1 MKGIFISF
9 EGIDGC
15 GKSTQINLLAKY
27 FAIQKKSFV
36 KTEEPGGTEGAN
48 EIRKILLRENNF
60 QWSVESEALLFMAAR
75 NDHVEKI
82 IKPAIEENKIVICD
96 RFMDSTIVYQGMRS
110 PQAKNLSLMLFELI
124 GINPDITFLID
135 MDPEIAL
142 NRALNR
148 ANDEDRFENYGISF
162 QRQLRQN
169 FLDVANKHSD
179 RIKIIDGNRS
189 PQQVAAQIIE
199 SVETLVKRYDRKR
212 NSRVYRAVK
221 WG

>member
-1 MKGIFISF
+1 MKGLFISF

-15 GKSTQINLLAKY
+15 GKSTQIDLLAKY
-27 FAIQKKSFV
+27 FTKQKKNFV
-36 KTEEPGGTEGAN
+36 KTEEPGGTLGSN

-60 QWSVESEALLFMAAR
+60 HWSVETETLLFMAAR
-75 NDHVEKI
+75 NDHVEKV
-82 IKPAIEENKIVICD
+82 IKPAIEDNKIVICD

-110 PQAKNLSLMLFELI
+110 PQAKKLSLILFELI

-142 NRALNR
+142 ERALNR
-148 ANDEDRFENYGISF
+148 ATNEDRFENYGINF

-169 FLDVANKHSD
+169 FLDIANKHSD

-199 SVETLVKRYDRKR
+199 SVETLVK
-212 NSRVYRAVK
+212 
-221 WG
+221 

>member
-1 MKGIFISF
+1 MKGFFISF
-9 EGIDGC
+9 EGIDGS

-27 FAIQKKSFV
+27 FAEQKKSFV

-60 QWSVESEALLFMAAR
+60 HWSVESETLLFMAAR
-75 NDHVEKI
+75 NDHVEKV
-82 IKPAIEENKIVICD
+82 IKPAIEDNKIVICD

-110 PQAKNLSLMLFELI
+110 PQAKKLSLTLFELI

-142 NRALNR
+142 DRALNR
-148 ANDEDRFENYGISF
+148 ATNEDRFENYGINF

-169 FLDVANKHSD
+169 FLDIANKNSD

-189 PQQVAAQIIE
+189 PKQVAAQIIQ
-199 SVETLVKRYDRKR
+199 SIDTLAK
-212 NSRVYRAVK
+212 
-221 WG
+221 

>member
-1 MKGIFISF
+1 MKGFFISF

-27 FAIQKKSFV
+27 FAKQKKSFV

-82 IKPAIEENKIVICD
+82 IKPAIEDNKIVICD

-110 PQAKNLSLMLFELI
+110 PQAKKLSLTLFELI

-142 NRALNR
+142 DRALNR
-148 ANDEDRFENYGISF
+148 ATNEDRFENYGINF

-169 FLDVANKHSD
+169 FLDIANKHSD
-179 RIKIIDGNRS
+179 RIKIIDGDLS

-199 SVETLVKRYDRKR
+199 NIETLAK
-212 NSRVYRAVK
+212 
-221 WG
+221 

>member
-1 MKGIFISF
+1 MKGFFISF

-27 FAIQKKSFV
+27 FAKQNKPFV

-48 EIRKILLRENNF
+48 KIRKILLRENNF

-75 NDHVEKI
+75 NDHVEKVI
-82 IKPAIEENKIVICD
+82 RPAIKDNKIVICD

-110 PQAKNLSLMLFELI
+110 PQAKKLSLILFELI

-142 NRALNR
+142 ERALNR
-148 ANDEDRFENYGISF
+148 ATNEDRFENYGINF

-169 FLDVANKHSD
+169 FLDIANKNSD
-179 RIKIIDGNRS
+179 RIKIIDGNLS

-199 SVETLVKRYDRKR
+199 NIETLAK
-212 NSRVYRAVK
+212 
-221 WG
+221 

>member
-15 GKSTQINLLAKY
+15 GKSTQINLLAKH
-27 FAIQKKSFV
+27 FAKQKKSFV

-60 QWSVESEALLFMAAR
+60 QWSVESETLLFMAAR
-75 NDHVEKI
+75 NDHVEKV
-82 IKPAIEENKIVICD
+82 IKPAIEDNKIVICD

-110 PQAKNLSLMLFELI
+110 PQAKKLSLILFELI

-142 NRALNR
+142 DRALNR
-148 ANDEDRFENYGISF
+148 ATNEDRFENYGINF

-169 FLDVANKHSD
+169 FLDIANTHSD
-179 RIKIIDGNRS
+179 RIRIIDGNRS
-189 PQQVAAQIIE
+189 AQQVAAQIIE
-199 SVETLVKRYDRKR
+199 SIETLTK
-212 NSRVYRAVK
+212 
-221 WG
+221 

>member
-1 MKGIFISF
+1 MRGFFISF

-27 FAIQKKSFV
+27 FAKQKKSFV

-60 QWSVESEALLFMAAR
+60 HWSVESETLLFMAAR
-75 NDHVEKI
+75 NDHVEKV
-82 IKPAIEENKIVICD
+82 IKPAIEDNKIVICD

-110 PQAKNLSLMLFELI
+110 PQAKKLSLTLFELI
-124 GINPDITFLID
+124 GISPDITFLID

-142 NRALNR
+142 DRALKR
-148 ANDEDRFENYGISF
+148 ATDEDRFENYGINF

-169 FLDVANKHSD
+169 FLDIANKHSD

-189 PQQVAAQIIE
+189 PKQVAAQIIK
-199 SVETLVKRYDRKR
+199 SIDTLAK
-212 NSRVYRAVK
+212 
-221 WG
+221 

>member
-1 MKGIFISF
+1 MKGFFISF

-15 GKSTQINLLAKY
+15 GKSTQINLLAKH
-27 FAIQKKSFV
+27 FAKQKKSFV

-82 IKPAIEENKIVICD
+82 IKPAIEDNKIVICD

-110 PQAKNLSLMLFELI
+110 PQAKKLSLTLFELI

-142 NRALNR
+142 DRALNR
-148 ANDEDRFENYGISF
+148 ATNEDRFENYGINF

-169 FLDVANKHSD
+169 FLEIADKHND

-189 PQQVAAQIIE
+189 PQQVAAQIIQ
-199 SVETLVKRYDRKR
+199 SIDTLAK
-212 NSRVYRAVK
+212 
-221 WG
+221 

>member
-1 MKGIFISF
+1 MKGFFISF

-27 FAIQKKSFV
+27 FAKQNKSFV

-75 NDHVEKI
+75 NDHVEKV
-82 IKPAIEENKIVICD
+82 IKPAIRDNKIVICD

-110 PQAKNLSLMLFELI
+110 PQAKKLSLILFELI

-142 NRALNR
+142 ERALNR
-148 ANDEDRFENYGISF
+148 ATNEDRFENYGINF

-169 FLDVANKHSD
+169 FLDIANQHID

-189 PQQVAAQIIE
+189 PQQVAAQIIQ
-199 SVETLVKRYDRKR
+199 SIETLAK
-212 NSRVYRAVK
+212 
-221 WG
+221 

>member
-1 MKGIFISF
+1 MKGFFISF

-27 FAIQKKSFV
+27 FAKQKKSFV

-82 IKPAIEENKIVICD
+82 IKPAIEDNKIVICD

-110 PQAKNLSLMLFELI
+110 PQAKKLSLILFELI

-142 NRALNR
+142 DRALNR
-148 ANDEDRFENYGISF
+148 ATNEDRFENYGINF

-169 FLDVANKHSD
+169 FLDIANKHSD

-189 PQQVAAQIIE
+189 PQQVAAQIIQ
-199 SVETLVKRYDRKR
+199 SIDTLAK
-212 NSRVYRAVK
+212 
-221 WG
+221 

>member
-27 FAIQKKSFV
+27 FAKQKKSFV

-60 QWSVESEALLFMAAR
+60 QWSVETEALLFMAAR
-75 NDHVEKI
+75 NDHVEKV
-82 IKPAIEENKIVICD
+82 IKPAIENNKIVICD

-110 PQAKNLSLMLFELI
+110 PQAKKLSLILFDLI
-124 GINPDITFLID
+124 GINPDITFLVD

-142 NRALNR
+142 DRALNR
-148 ANDEDRFENYGISF
+148 ATDEDRFENYGINF
-162 QRQLRQN
+162 QRQLRQK
-169 FLDVANKHSD
+169 FLDIAKKHSD

-189 PQQVAAQIIE
+189 QQQISAQIIE
-199 SVETLVKRYDRKR
+199 NIDTLVK
-212 NSRVYRAVK
+212 
-221 WG
+221 

>member
-27 FAIQKKSFV
+27 FAKQNKSFV
-36 KTEEPGGTEGAN
+36 RTEEPGGTEGAN

-75 NDHVEKI
+75 NDHVEKV
-82 IKPAIEENKIVICD
+82 IKPAIEDNKIVICD

-110 PQAKNLSLMLFELI
+110 PQAKKLSLILFELI

-142 NRALNR
+142 DRALNR
-148 ANDEDRFENYGISF
+148 ATNEDRFENYGINF

-169 FLDVANKHSD
+169 FLDVANKHSN

-199 SVETLVKRYDRKR
+199 SVETLVK
-212 NSRVYRAVK
+212 
-221 WG
+221 

>member
-1 MKGIFISF
+1 MKGSFISF

-15 GKSTQINLLAKY
+15 GKSTQIDLLAKY
-27 FAIQKKSFV
+27 FTTQNKNFV
-36 KTEEPGGTEGAN
+36 KTEEPGGTLGSN

-75 NDHVEKI
+75 NDHVEKV
-82 IKPAIEENKIVICD
+82 IKPAIEDNKIVICD

-110 PQAKNLSLMLFELI
+110 PQARKLGLMLFEQI

-142 NRALNR
+142 ERALNR
-148 ANDEDRFENYGISF
+148 ATNEDRFENYGINF

-169 FLDVANKHSD
+169 FLDLANKHSG

-199 SVETLVKRYDRKR
+199 SIETLVK
-212 NSRVYRAVK
+212 
-221 WG
+221 

>member
-9 EGIDGC
+9 EGIDGS
-15 GKSTQINLLAKY
+15 GKSTQISLLAKY
-27 FAIQKKSFV
+27 FAKQKKSFV
-36 KTEEPGGTEGAN
+36 RTEEPGGTGGAN

-75 NDHVEKI
+75 NDHVEKV
-82 IKPAIEENKIVICD
+82 IKPAIEDNKIVICD

-110 PQAKNLSLMLFELI
+110 PQAKKLSLILFELI

-142 NRALNR
+142 ERALNR
-148 ANDEDRFENYGISF
+148 ATNEDRFENYGINF
-162 QRQLRQN
+162 QRQLRKN
-169 FLDVANKHSD
+169 FLDIANKHSD
-179 RIKIIDGNRS
+179 RIKIIDGNLS

-199 SVETLVKRYDRKR
+199 NIEILAK
-212 NSRVYRAVK
+212 
-221 WG
+221 

>member
-9 EGIDGC
+9 EGIDGS
-15 GKSTQINLLAKY
+15 GKSTQISLLAKY
-27 FAIQKKSFV
+27 FAKQKKSFV

-60 QWSVESEALLFMAAR
+60 HWSVESETLLFMAAR
-75 NDHVEKI
+75 NDHVEKV
-82 IKPAIEENKIVICD
+82 IKPAIEDNKIVICD

-110 PQAKNLSLMLFELI
+110 PQAKKLSLTLFELI

-142 NRALNR
+142 DRALNR
-148 ANDEDRFENYGISF
+148 ATNEDRFENYGINF

-169 FLDVANKHSD
+169 FLDIANKHSD

-189 PQQVAAQIIE
+189 PKQVAAQIIQ
-199 SVETLVKRYDRKR
+199 SIDTLAK
-212 NSRVYRAVK
+212 
-221 WG
+221 

>member
-1 MKGIFISF
+1 MKSSFISF

-27 FAIQKKSFV
+27 FAKQKKSFV

-75 NDHVEKI
+75 NDHVEKV
-82 IKPAIEENKIVICD
+82 IKPAIKDNKIVICD

-110 PQAKNLSLMLFELI
+110 PQARELGLMLFEQI

-135 MDPEIAL
+135 MDPEVAL

-148 ANDEDRFENYGISF
+148 ANNEDRFENYGINF
-162 QRQLRQN
+162 QYQLRKN
-169 FLDVANKHSD
+169 FLNIAHQHSE

-189 PQQVAAQIIE
+189 KENVAAQIIE
-199 SVETLVKRYDRKR
+199 SINNIDL
-212 NSRVYRAVK
+212 
-221 WG
+221 

>member
-27 FAIQKKSFV
+27 FAKQKKSFV

-75 NDHVEKI
+75 NDHVEKV
-82 IKPAIEENKIVICD
+82 IKPAI
-96 RFMDSTIVYQGMRS
+96 YQGMRS
-110 PQAKNLSLMLFELI
+110 PQAKNLSIMLFELI

-142 NRALNR
+142 DRALNR

-169 FLDVANKHSD
+169 FLDLANKHSG

-189 PQQVAAQIIE
+189 PQQISAQIIE
-199 SVETLVKRYDRKR
+199 SVETLVK
-212 NSRVYRAVK
+212 
-221 WG
+221 

>member
-1 MKGIFISF
+1 MKGFFISF

-15 GKSTQINLLAKY
+15 GKSTQINLLAKH
-27 FAIQKKSFV
+27 FAKQKKSFV

-60 QWSVESEALLFMAAR
+60 QWSVESETLLFMAAR
-75 NDHVEKI
+75 NDHVEKV
-82 IKPAIEENKIVICD
+82 IKPAIEDNKIVICD

-110 PQAKNLSLMLFELI
+110 PQAKKLSLILFELI

-142 NRALNR
+142 DRALNR

-189 PQQVAAQIIE
+189 QQQVAAQIIK
-199 SVETLVKRYDRKR
+199 SIDTLAK
-212 NSRVYRAVK
+212 
-221 WG
+221 

>member
-1 MKGIFISF
+1 MKGFFISF

-27 FAIQKKSFV
+27 FAKQKKSFV

-75 NDHVEKI
+75 NDHVEKV
-82 IKPAIEENKIVICD
+82 IKPAIEDNKIVICD

-110 PQAKNLSLMLFELI
+110 LQAKKLSLILFELI

-142 NRALNR
+142 ERALNR
-148 ANDEDRFENYGISF
+148 ATNEDRFENYGINF

-169 FLDVANKHSD
+169 FLDIANKHSD

-199 SVETLVKRYDRKR
+199 SVGTLVK
-212 NSRVYRAVK
+212 
-221 WG
+221 

>member
-1 MKGIFISF
+1 MKGFFISF

-27 FAIQKKSFV
+27 FAKQKKSFV

-75 NDHVEKI
+75 NDHVEKV
-82 IKPAIEENKIVICD
+82 IKPAIEDNKIVICD

-110 PQAKNLSLMLFELI
+110 PQAKKLSLILFELI

-142 NRALNR
+142 ERALNR
-148 ANDEDRFENYGISF
+148 ATNEDRFENYGINF

-169 FLDVANKHSD
+169 FLDIANKHSD

-189 PQQVAAQIIE
+189 PKQVAAQIIQ
-199 SVETLVKRYDRKR
+199 SIDTLAK
-212 NSRVYRAVK
+212 
-221 WG
+221 

>member
-1 MKGIFISF
+1 MKGFFISF

-15 GKSTQINLLAKY
+15 GKSTQINLLAKH
-27 FAIQKKSFV
+27 FAKQKKSFV

-75 NDHVEKI
+75 NDHVEKV
-82 IKPAIEENKIVICD
+82 IKPAIEDNKIVICD
-96 RFMDSTIVYQGMRS
+96 RFMDSTIVHQGMRS

-142 NRALNR
+142 DRALHR

-169 FLDVANKHSD
+169 FLDLANKHSG

-199 SVETLVKRYDRKR
+199 SVETLVK
-212 NSRVYRAVK
+212 
-221 WG
+221 

>member
-9 EGIDGC
+9 EGIDGS
-15 GKSTQINLLAKY
+15 GKSTQISLLAKY
-27 FAIQKKSFV
+27 FAKQKKSFV
-36 KTEEPGGTEGAN
+36 RTEEPGGTEGAN

-75 NDHVEKI
+75 NDHVEKV
-82 IKPAIEENKIVICD
+82 IKPAIEDNKIVICD

-110 PQAKNLSLMLFELI
+110 PQAKNLSIMLFELI

-142 NRALNR
+142 ERALNR
-148 ANDEDRFENYGISF
+148 ATDEDRFENYGINF

-169 FLDVANKHSD
+169 FLDIADKHND

-189 PQQVAAQIIE
+189 PQQVSAQIIE
-199 SVETLVKRYDRKR
+199 SIDTLAK
-212 NSRVYRAVK
+212 
-221 WG
+221 

>member
-9 EGIDGC
+9 AGIDGC
-15 GKSTQINLLAKY
+15 GKSTQINLLSKY
-27 FAIQKKSFV
+27 FAKQNKSFV

-75 NDHVEKI
+75 NDHVEKV
-82 IKPAIEENKIVICD
+82 IKPSIKDNKIVICD

-110 PQAKNLSLMLFELI
+110 PQAKNLSLIIFELI

-148 ANDEDRFENYGISF
+148 ATDEDRFENYGISF

-199 SVETLVKRYDRKR
+199 SVETLVE
-212 NSRVYRAVK
+212 
-221 WG
+221 